1 MAGELADA
9 LAHSRTC
16 SSFSTFHPTRIVM
29 NEIQS
34 AAELI
39 LRLYE
44 IRREPELRA
53 ARDWFASQFF
63 PQSVEDVLTAWTG
76 ADSARYRMTTTY
88 WEMAATLVN
97 HGAIPEAMFHDANTE
112 HVAVYVKLQPHLE
125 HLRRVAR
132 YPGYLAQLEHL
143 VSGIPNLEQVAAP
156 IRAYLELKRKQLAET
171 PPAASGPSD

>member
-1 MAGELADA
+1 MTETQG
-9 LAHSRTC
+9 
-16 SSFSTFHPTRIVM
+16 
-29 NEIQS
+29 

-44 IRREPELRA
+44 IRRESELRA

-63 PQSVEDVLTAWTG
+63 PQSVEDVLAAWTG
-76 ADSARYRMTTTY
+76 EHSARYRMATTY

-125 HLRRVAR
+125 RLRVVTK

-143 VSGIPNLEQVAAP
+143 VKHMPHLDQVAAP
-156 IRAYLELKRKQLAET
+156 IRAYLELKRKQLAAA
-171 PPAASGPSD
+171 PPNSPDTTA